1 MSDEPYGARLTEAAS
16 RESEQKLSEILRA
29 ITEDTTRD
37 RVSLSDLLN
46 VMQDRALG
54 ALLFIFAVPNI
65 LPTPPGTSSVL
76 GAPLIFLSAQLA
88 FGMRPWLPAFIAR
101 RSMPRKDFAALIGR
115 VVPWLARA
123 EGLLRPRLG
132 LFVRPEA
139 ERVAGIVCFIL
150 AVVLF
155 LPVPFGNMLP
165 ALAISMLALGLLER
179 DGLWIIGG
187 LAASVLS
194 AGLVWGIVYALVKSA
209 LFILANAF

>member
-29 ITEDTTRD
+29 IAEDTTRD

-132 LFVRPEA
+132 LLVRSEA

-155 LPVPFGNMLP
+155 LPIPFGNMLP